1 MIINGNQLLIFLDG
15 QVIGCTDN
23 CEFSSTNETIDA
35 TCKDN
40 NGARQVLSGSNTWTI
55 TFSGLWDFA
64 SALGPRQLASV
75 HKEKTRVGIKM
86 AVTDSNGDELSGGDY
101 IIGYA
106 YLNALTITGPINAAA
121 TFSGTFEGDGEW
133 LIDQT
138 T

>member
-1 MIINGNQLLIFLDG
+1 MILNGNQLLLFLDG

-40 NGARQVLSGSNTWTI
+40 NGARQVLSGSNSWTV

-64 SALGPRQLASV
+64 SALGPRQLAAI
-75 HKEKTRVGIKM
+75 HKNKTRVGIKM
-86 AVTDSNGDELSGGDY
+86 AVTDAAGTELAGGDY

-106 YLNALTITGPINAAA
+106 LLNQLTITGPLNAAA
-121 TFSGTFEGDGEW
+121 TFSGTLEGDGEW
-133 LIDQT
+133 SIDQT